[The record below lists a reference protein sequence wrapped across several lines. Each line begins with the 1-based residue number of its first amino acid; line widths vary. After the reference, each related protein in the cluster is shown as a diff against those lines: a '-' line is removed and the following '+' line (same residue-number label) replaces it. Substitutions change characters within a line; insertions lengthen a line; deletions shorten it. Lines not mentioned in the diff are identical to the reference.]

1 MQPITNFLKGVFN
14 FFVGDI
20 VILLG
25 VALTLLL
32 VALIENLGFLS
43 GLKEIGGYL
52 FFAGI
57 VLTLFIT
64 LRRETHA

>member
-1 MQPITNFLKGVFN
+1 LS
-14 FFVGDI
+14 
-20 VILLG
+20 
-25 VALTLLL
+25 
-32 VALIENLGFLS
+32 FLS